1 MQDQFV
7 VFSGFGEASSALDIG
22 CSRND
27 LISVGDLALA
37 RSLLYDRHH
46 DQSASNLGE
55 QSGGFIPLMLPTPSP
70 LSATKSVERWDEP
83 ATSCSGEHVTDN
95 QAGHID
101 GCATGNDMKKC
112 CRSSAVQPFDRFDEE
127 PEVLAHCESLWAW
140 DDLLPRREGHC
151 NDGSLQRFEV
161 AKSAV
166 SETVAPI
173 RDEQETPSSPRAAP
187 VVVGPQLNEAKRLEF
202 LRALDDFKRCL
213 RPASSPSSLLSVGS
227 AHLFQAP
234 NVIRSPVAVLA
245 RFYLAPAHLYQPR
258 KSFKAPQ
265 RSYFTVLLLLL
276 NFFSLRTIVAASKQ
290 RQFASVSPPLN
301 LL

>member
-7 VFSGFGEASSALDIG
+7 VFSGFDEASSAVDTER
-22 CSRND
+22 SRND

-55 QSGGFIPLMLPTPSP
+55 QPDGFIPLTLPTPP
-70 LSATKSVERWDEP
+70 ALSATKGVEGWDEP
-83 ATSCSGEHVTDN
+83 STEPTQLATSCGGEHVTDN

-101 GCATGNDMKKC
+101 GCATSSYTKKC
-112 CRSSAVQPFDRFDEE
+112 CRSSTVQPFDRFDEE
-127 PEVLAHCESLWAW
+127 PEVLESLWAW

-161 AKSAV
+161 AKSA
-166 SETVAPI
+166 T
-173 RDEQETPSSPRAAP
+173 RDEQEAPSSPRAAP

-213 RPASSPSSLLSVGS
+213 RPASSPSSLLSGV
-227 AHLFQAP
+227 
-234 NVIRSPVAVLA
+234 
-245 RFYLAPAHLYQPR
+245 
-258 KSFKAPQ
+258 
-265 RSYFTVLLLLL
+265 
-276 NFFSLRTIVAASKQ
+276 
-290 RQFASVSPPLN
+290 
-301 LL
+301 